1 MNVYRYIN
9 SKDVRSYAEEIE
21 YHFSTPEAAFLVYH
35 SDGKTLEER
44 MQAWQE
50 IISTMPDCQIEKR
63 NWLGATDSFL
73 SVLSDY
79 IELQKRKIKSFSVG
93 NGYVYR
99 YSTYERSYNGLMDWN
114 DQEDIFFS
122 DYDSCVNYCKKY
134 ELAEDEIEKIRI
146 YKGKLNP
153 TTDEIATNRAGGYI
167 ELSMQWDI
175 LEIDTAL
182 AYDKD
187 TYTLDLDCMFDGMCF
202 NFPTPFKRGDIVTT
216 HGNRECNGI
225 PFVFSYISTW
235 DSKEMFKRGFH
246 ANECPWNKGWE
257 EYDKCR
263 ANLLKNGDLTDM
275 HVLGVL
281 SDQGKLYQDNIL
293 IVPTDLEYYTG
304 ELEGHNRQLKPLSLY
319 EKGEIDYELLVNSC
333 FSIRAE
339 EMAKEIQADCIR
351 PYRREI
357 VEKIGVVSAD
367 DNSEAK

>member
-9 SKDVRSYAEEIE
+9 SKDVQKFAKEIE
-21 YHFSTPEAAFLVYH
+21 YQFSTPEAAFLVYH

-44 MQAWQE
+44 IQAWQE
-50 IISTMPDCQIEKR
+50 IIATMPDCRIEKR
-63 NWLGATDSFL
+63 SWLGATESFL
-73 SVLSDY
+73 SVLSDH

-134 ELAEDEIEKIRI
+134 QLAEDGIEKIRI

-153 TTDEIATNRAGGYI
+153 TTDEISTNRADGYI
-167 ELSMQWDI
+167 ELSMQWNI
-175 LEIDTAL
+175 LEIETAL

-216 HGNRECNGI
+216 YGTRECNGI

-246 ANECPWNKGWE
+246 SNECPWNNGWE

-263 ANLLKNGDLTDM
+263 YNLLKNGDLTDM

-304 ELEGHNRQLKPLSLY
+304 ELEGYSRQLKPLSLY

-357 VEKIGVVSAD
+357 MEKIGVIS
-367 DNSEAK
+367 NRSK